1 LADQGNPTRNHIV
14 RSHRRHKPSDPAARR
29 PTRTGAKAEL
39 EYVVDD
45 LVQRRPGES
54 ADRSTVRDLL
64 INQPELTDHQIPD
77 QVMTLLLAG
86 HETTAMAI
94 TWPPP
99 RSTGH
104 RLYAPN

>member
-1 LADQGNPTRNHIV
+1 M
-14 RSHRRHKPSDPAARR
+14 
-29 PTRTGAKAEL
+29 
-39 EYVVDD
+39 VDD

-77 QVMTLLLAG
+77 QVKTLLLAG

>member
-1 LADQGNPTRNHIV
+1 
-14 RSHRRHKPSDPAARR
+14 
-29 PTRTGAKAEL
+29 
-39 EYVVDD
+39 
-45 LVQRRPGES
+45 
-54 ADRSTVRDLL
+54 VRDLL